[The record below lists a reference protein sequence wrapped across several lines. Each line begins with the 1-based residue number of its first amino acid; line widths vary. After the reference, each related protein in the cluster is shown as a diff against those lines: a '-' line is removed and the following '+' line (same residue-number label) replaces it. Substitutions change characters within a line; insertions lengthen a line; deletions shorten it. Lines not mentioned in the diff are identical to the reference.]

1 MFYFENN
8 RNKIPKHNKSDMRE
22 KNPNRFFELL
32 FIFSEVI
39 IMILYGL
46 CTEYGEFVNPEA
58 LDDNSAKSTQAKD
71 NV

>member
-1 MFYFENN
+1 
-8 RNKIPKHNKSDMRE
+8 MRE